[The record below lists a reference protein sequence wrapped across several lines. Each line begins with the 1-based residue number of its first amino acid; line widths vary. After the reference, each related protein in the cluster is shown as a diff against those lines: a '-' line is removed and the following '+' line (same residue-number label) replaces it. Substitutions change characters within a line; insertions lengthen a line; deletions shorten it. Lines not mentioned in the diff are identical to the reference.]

1 MEAVKVL
8 KRIENSIAADDE
20 ESMVQWLERIRHE
33 IKLANAL
40 KVMELRLAHQL
51 TEREI
56 MEYFQDGLVVIDAH

>member
-1 MEAVKVL
+1 MDKIEVL

-56 MEYFQDGLVVIDAH
+56 IEYFKDGIAVIDAH

>member
-1 MEAVKVL
+1 MDKIEVL

-20 ESMVQWLERIRHE
+20 ESLVQWLERIRHE

-56 MEYFQDGLVVIDAH
+56 IEYFKDGIAVIDAH